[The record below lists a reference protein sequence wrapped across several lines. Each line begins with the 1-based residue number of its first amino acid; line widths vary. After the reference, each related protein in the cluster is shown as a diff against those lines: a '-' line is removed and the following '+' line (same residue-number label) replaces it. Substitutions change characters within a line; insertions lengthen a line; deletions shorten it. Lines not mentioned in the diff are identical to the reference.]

1 MARLRKEIFIYIIL
15 LIFLSLGMHM
25 NQWISHP
32 IEHFEHLSSSQ
43 FGPFHPLF
51 FTFAAYI
58 VLLLFRLIIGFITK
72 LFSKKN

>member
-1 MARLRKEIFIYIIL
+1 MARFKKEIFIYIVL

-51 FTFAAYI
+51 FTFVAYL
-58 VLLLFRLIIGFITK
+58 VLVVIRFLIGFVVK
-72 LFSKKN
+72 LFLKKN